1 MLFRNIK
8 VIKTKN
14 PRGTSPL
21 KKKNKTNETWQQNIM
36 CKPGLDPGLGWTIA
50 IKDFI
55 GTIDES

>member
-14 PRGTSPL
+14 PRGTSTL
-21 KKKNKTNETWQQNIM
+21 KKKKTNETWQQNIM